1 MAEDQGYRGPFA
13 PTSPA
18 PKQGFAHNEES
29 SHERGKEY
37 RDQGSLFTY
46 APNGGEVEP
55 QHQHHDREREREH
68 DRRDDRRD
76 ERRNDRYNDR
86 RDWNQDRYSER
97 SEHPF
102 KELMGIV
109 RPLIKDLRESYG
121 KRMNTP
127 TKRDSTILNV
137 SKMNLKVGWGTEIWR
152 KRIRVTSMCRSRN
165 SAICFSQFRISFSTF
180 TRKLVK
186 ILKSARNCTT
196 SFT

>member
-55 QHQHHDREREREH
+55 QHHDREREH

-76 ERRNDRYNDR
+76 ERRN
-86 RDWNQDRYSER
+86 
-97 SEHPF
+97 
-102 KELMGIV
+102 
-109 RPLIKDLRESYG
+109 
-121 KRMNTP
+121 
-127 TKRDSTILNV
+127 
-137 SKMNLKVGWGTEIWR
+137 EIWR

-186 ILKSARNCTT
+186 ILKNARNCTT

>member
-29 SHERGKEY
+29 SHERGK
-37 RDQGSLFTY
+37 
-46 APNGGEVEP
+46 
-55 QHQHHDREREREH
+55 
-68 DRRDDRRD
+68 
-76 ERRNDRYNDR
+76 
-86 RDWNQDRYSER
+86 
-97 SEHPF
+97 
-102 KELMGIV
+102 
-109 RPLIKDLRESYG
+109 DLRESYG
-121 KRMNTP
+121 KKNEYANEKGFDDIERIE
-127 TKRDSTILNV
+127 DELE
-137 SKMNLKVGWGTEIWR
+137 GWLGTEIWR

-186 ILKSARNCTT
+186 NARNCTT